1 MFSEI
6 VTTASGLVC
15 LLTLLSM
22 LIKPV
27 REWLLG
33 IKEQR
38 KSTKEQQEGIKCL
51 LRAEIV
57 RLYYKHQDSRTLQE
71 YEWGMLD
78 ACYQAYRR
86 LGGNSFIVKL
96 YEEMKEWSIAR

>member
-6 VTTASGLVC
+6 VTTASGIVC
-15 LLTLLSM
+15 LLTLLSL

-27 REWLLG
+27 REWMLG

-57 RLYYKHQDSRTLQE
+57 KMYYKHQDKEELHE
-71 YEWGMLD
+71 YEWEMLD

-86 LGGNSFIVKL
+86 LKGNSFIVKL
-96 YEEMKEWSIAR
+96 YEEMKKWTIVR

>member
-1 MFSEI
+1 MFHEI
-6 VTTASGLVC
+6 VNAASGIVC
-15 LLTLLSM
+15 LITLLSL

-33 IKEQR
+33 IKEQ
-38 KSTKEQQEGIKCL
+38 KDGIKCL

-57 RLYYKHQDSRTLQE
+57 KMYYKHQDDEVLHE
-71 YEWGMLD
+71 YEWAMLD

-86 LGGNSFIVKL
+86 LKGNSFVVKL
-96 YEEMKEWSIAR
+96 YEEMKTWTIVR

>member
-6 VTTASGLVC
+6 VTTASGIVC
-15 LLTLLSM
+15 LLTLLSL

-57 RLYYKHQDSRTLQE
+57 RLYYKHQDSQTLQE

-96 YEEMKEWSIAR
+96 YEEMKKWSIAR

>member
-6 VTTASGLVC
+6 VTTASGIVC
-15 LLTLLSM
+15 LLTLLSL

-27 REWLLG
+27 REWLMG
-33 IKEQR
+33 AKEQ
-38 KSTKEQQEGIKCL
+38 KDGIRCL

-57 RLYYKHQDSRTLQE
+57 RLYYKHQDSESLQE
-71 YEWGMLD
+71 YEWAMLD

-96 YEEMKEWSIAR
+96 YEEMKKWTIVR

>member
-15 LLTLLSM
+15 LLTLLSL

-27 REWLLG
+27 RECLLG

-57 RLYYKHQDSRTLQE
+57 RLYYKHQDRESLQE
-71 YEWGMLD
+71 YEWAMLD

-96 YEEMKEWSIAR
+96 YEEMKDWSIAR

>member
-15 LLTLLSM
+15 LLTLLSL
-22 LIKPV
+22 LIRPV

-57 RLYYKHQDSRTLQE
+57 RLYYKHQDSESLQE
-71 YEWGMLD
+71 YEWAMRDG
-78 ACYQAYRR
+78 C
-86 LGGNSFIVKL
+86 
-96 YEEMKEWSIAR
+96 

>member
-6 VTTASGLVC
+6 VTTASGIVC
-15 LLTLLSM
+15 LLTLLSL

-33 IKEQR
+33 IKEQ
-38 KSTKEQQEGIKCL
+38 KDGIKCL

-96 YEEMKEWSIAR
+96 YEEMKDWSIVR

>member
-6 VTTASGLVC
+6 VTTASGIVC
-15 LLTLLSM
+15 LLTLLSL

-27 REWLLG
+27 REGMLG

-38 KSTKEQQEGIKCL
+38 QSTKEQQEGIKCL

-57 RLYYKHQDSRTLQE
+57 RLYYKHQDSLTLQE

-78 ACYQAYRR
+78 ARYQAYRR

-96 YEEMKEWSIAR
+96 YEEMKEWTIVR